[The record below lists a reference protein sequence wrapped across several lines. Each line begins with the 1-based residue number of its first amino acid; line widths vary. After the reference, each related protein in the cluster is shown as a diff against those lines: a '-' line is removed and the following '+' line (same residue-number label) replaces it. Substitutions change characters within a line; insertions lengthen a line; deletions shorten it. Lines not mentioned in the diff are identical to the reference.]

1 MARCANCN
9 NLLPRSRNSAR
20 LYCSN
25 ACRSAQWRA
34 ERPTVVVQDVN
45 GAREAEGLPPL
56 VRDRRLDALAAQ
68 VAALQHHYIRRV
80 VLEGEGAQARGP
92 TSGPVLD
99 ADLTG
104 IGVHVCYEGPT
115 AFVTLVMG
123 AAADQAPA
131 LPAPPEALPAPPPP
145 QALPAGEPQPAQA
158 LPAAQAEPGPEVA
171 PAPVLAP
178 AQDTSV

>member
-1 MARCANCN
+1 M
-9 NLLPRSRNSAR
+9 
-20 LYCSN
+20 
-25 ACRSAQWRA
+25 
-34 ERPTVVVQDVN
+34 VVQDVN

-115 AFVTLVMG
+115 AFVTVVLG

-131 LPAPPEALPAPPPP
+131 LPAPPQALPAP
-145 QALPAGEPQPAQA
+145 PQPAQA
-158 LPAAQAEPGPEVA
+158 LPAAQAEPQPEVA
-171 PAPVLAP
+171 PVLSP
-178 AQDTSV
+178 AQGTSV